1 MKLIVSLSYFHRKI
15 GPINAYAYPE
25 SVLDDVLSVRIANIM
40 DQTFNEGFFTH
51 SFENLYSMNYYFE
64 IPSDWAR
71 GNKEMLMASVIF
83 DQQTSLE
90 VEQKVSNLLA
100 DFASM
105 LQANEEIYA
114 AYYINDLNNYEEH
127 SKEIIQNDKLMK
139 VLIKDLYRTVQEDTR
154 EKSEE
159 EVIASL
165 LSENHIFL
173 TLQKLSEGPS
183 TLEGLSEWF
192 HNSFVHKN
200 FDDMIDILVDK
211 QFIFKNKIGW
221 TTYILL
227 LREVSA
233 ERIPPVSVIENW
245 DDENKLNEFLLPR
258 ILDFFNEHEK
268 KNKKDLIDDSYLIF
282 QVISDPKKYNI
293 LSKLRNGWIP
303 KSKLGEIVPKRNLNS
318 LIRTI
323 EYLERYNFIDE
334 IQLNG
339 ETCIVL
345 KTNFQIMTDFP
356 EYLRKLLKGKEAAP
370 VIADK
375 YTPSIEELEKI
386 ERQQLR
392 EEMAEI
398 FKGLG
403 EKVVQTPKETRVQS
417 FLEELSSSPKKQQL
431 KENKPIK
438 NGFEDLEDN
447 TKEKKKK

>member
-1 MKLIVSLSYFHRKI
+1 LKLIVALSYFHRKI

-25 SVLDDVLSVRIANIM
+25 SILDDELSVRIANIM

-51 SFENLYSMNYYFE
+51 SFESLYSMNYYFE
-64 IPSDWAR
+64 VPSDWAR

-83 DQQTSLE
+83 DQQISVETEQNVSHILE
-90 VEQKVSNLLA
+90 
-100 DFASM
+100 DFARM

-114 AYYINDLNNYEEH
+114 AYYINDLNNYEDH
-127 SKEIIQNDKLMK
+127 SDQIIQKDKVMK

-159 EVIASL
+159 EIIASL

-173 TLQKLSEGPS
+173 TLKELSKGPI
-183 TLEGLSEWF
+183 TLDGLSEWF
-192 HNSFVHKN
+192 HESFIHKN
-200 FDDMIDILVDK
+200 FNEMIDILVEK

-227 LREVSA
+227 LREVTA

-245 DDENKLNEFLLPR
+245 DDENKLNDLLLPR
-258 ILDFFNEHEK
+258 ILEFFNEHEK
-268 KNKKDLIDDSYLIF
+268 KDKIELNNDSYLIF

-303 KSKLGEIVPKRNLNS
+303 KSKLGEIIPKRNLDS
-318 LIRTI
+318 LMKTI
-323 EYLERYNFIDE
+323 EYLKNYNFIDE

-345 KTNFQIMTDFP
+345 KTNFQISTDFP
-356 EYLRKLLKGKEAAP
+356 EYLRKLLKGKESAP
-370 VIADK
+370 VIANK
-375 YTPSIEELEKI
+375 YTPNIFELEKI
-386 ERQQLR
+386 DKQQQR

-398 FKGLG
+398 FKDLG
-403 EKVVQTPKETRVQS
+403 EKGDLAQKETKVQV
-417 FLEELSSSPKKQQL
+417 FLEELSSNPKKQPL
-431 KENKPIK
+431 KENKS
-438 NGFEDLEDN
+438 N
-447 TKEKKKK
+447 KK